1 MVAIKAAPFN
11 RYFSQDVVRA
21 AALSKRCDEIALYTG
36 NDDNI
41 VIDLVSNYSFKLDGK
56 VYEKRFVGGL
66 LGHWSVWTKTAVDM
80 YNKLKE
86 IRTRDAIPAEVL
98 KLANAVTDTNA
109 VFFDT
114 ANGFKGCIAG
124 LHEVLRRQG
133 LFRGTWCLNPDEKM
147 SDGQLEEIDRV
158 YKMYPHLNDD
168 AFIKANLDKW
178 LAD

>member
-1 MVAIKAAPFN
+1 
-11 RYFSQDVVRA
+11 
-21 AALSKRCDEIALYTG
+21 
-36 NDDNI
+36 
-41 VIDLVSNYSFKLDGK
+41 
-56 VYEKRFVGGL
+56 
-66 LGHWSVWTKTAVDM
+66 M

-133 LFRGTWCLNPDEKM
+133 IFEGIWCLNPEETM
-147 SDGQLEEIDRV
+147 SPGQNEEIDRI
-158 YKMYPHLNDD
+158 YEMYPELSDD
-168 AFIKANLDKW
+168 DFVKANLAKW
-178 LAD
+178 LAE